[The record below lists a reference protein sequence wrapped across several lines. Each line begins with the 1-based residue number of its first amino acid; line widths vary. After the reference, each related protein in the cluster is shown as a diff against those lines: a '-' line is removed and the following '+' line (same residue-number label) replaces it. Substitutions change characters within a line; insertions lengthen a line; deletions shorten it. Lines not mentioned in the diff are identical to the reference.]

1 MPTSSLLAGLR
12 RMVLGAR
19 HEGLASASNLGGA
32 GLGGDGLDSAGLE
45 PLAGAR
51 RFTLP
56 DLSPTPAREDV
67 GRMLHGMGAPV
78 VVEDNVGSAPLRV
91 PGSLIVVAAPHD
103 AALGPAM
110 ALAEAVRGQLHTSG
124 LIEAYRIP
132 SLEGRREAAAARAEA
147 AAAGQPVVVAYGL
160 GRPAWTAT
168 HAASAERLRA
178 DQTWLVVDARH
189 KHSDTAAWVAAV
201 QTRLVV
207 HALAVVGAA
216 ETSTPRTVERLG
228 IPVGWTDQGPVW
240 G

>member
-1 MPTSSLLAGLR
+1 MPATSLRALLRKLVR
-12 RMVLGAR
+12 GAR
-19 HEGLASASNLGGA
+19 YEGLVAMPGLGDAELEPPGA
-32 GLGGDGLDSAGLE
+32 GAL
-45 PLAGAR
+45 

-56 DLSPTPAREDV
+56 DLSPLPARENV
-67 GRMLHGMGAPV
+67 GEMLHRMGAPV
-78 VVEDNVGSAPLRV
+78 VVEDRVGSVPLRG
-91 PGSLIVVAAPHD
+91 PGNLIVVAAPHD

-110 ALAEAVRGQLHTSG
+110 ALAEAVRGQLRTSG

-132 SLEGRREAAAARAEA
+132 SVEGRREAAAARAEA
-147 AAAGQPVVVAYGL
+147 AASGQPVVVAYGL

-168 HAASAERLRA
+168 HAAAAERLNA

-189 KHSDTAAWVAAV
+189 KHADTAAWVAAV

-228 IPVGWTDQGPVW
+228 IPVGWTDQSPLW
-240 G
+240 N